1 MVFILGVG
9 EVKGQGEDAFFDGK
23 WLFAQEIT
31 QFQKRTLLA
40 RQDEAIFGEKGFVGF
55 EGWREGFEAITLAC
69 LGKLLIDF
77 GKYKAQVFGKRDGES
92 CQIVEIDRF
101 AHGGGVACASQNL
114 KLQRADTHVE
124 KVILVAAA
132 NADRCINEPLL

>member
-1 MVFILGVG
+1 MVFTLGVG
-9 EVKGQGEDAFFDGK
+9 EVKGQGEAAFSDSK

-31 QFQKRTLLA
+31 QLQKRTLLA
-40 RQDEAIFGEKGFVGF
+40 RQDEAIFSEKGFVGF

-92 CQIVEIDRF
+92 GQIVEIDRF
-101 AHGGGVACASQNL
+101 IQSGGVACAGQNL
-114 KLQRADTHVE
+114 EL
-124 KVILVAAA
+124 
-132 NADRCINEPLL
+132 